1 MAKNLLSDEKIK
13 ELAKSI
19 NADETTF
26 ANYFKIFQALYD
38 SANPTSFTN
47 YFHSVSLFELEDI
60 NKIKNEDSFLKAIS
74 SFINE
79 VTFNKKNIL

>member
-1 MAKNLLSDEKIK
+1 MTQQTLHLSLIIPIQF
-13 ELAKSI
+13 L
-19 NADETTF
+19 
-26 ANYFKIFQALYD
+26 
-38 SANPTSFTN
+38 
-47 YFHSVSLFELEDI
+47 LFELEDI